1 MIKKLHNE
9 ILYLLKLSD
18 RNVLDNN
25 LFTFIFKYKVLPCT
39 CRYITVCTAS
49 SSAVRD
55 TIVDS

>member
-1 MIKKLHNE
+1 MKKLHNE

-18 RNVLDNN
+18 RNMLDNN
-25 LFTFIFKYKVLPCT
+25 LFTFIFKYKVLL